1 MVGHKYAM
9 AMYGGGDIQTA
20 MEISLY
26 SCGLVEN
33 RDRGGGKPAYI
44 LYCAQANHSKQL
56 LTRIF
61 FFNTLTY

>member
-33 RDRGGGKPAYI
+33 RDRGGEASIYI
-44 LYCAQANHSKQL
+44 VLRSSKSL
-56 LTRIF
+56 
-61 FFNTLTY
+61 